1 MNVAQQLHASSTH
14 KTGLDP
20 SCPVCNPLIAII
32 RDLERCAR
40 QNEKDAKWSNPLDRE
55 ARAVAAEQRRII
67 KLLKAVRFKENQ

>member
-14 KTGLDP
+14 KTG
-20 SCPVCNPLIAII
+20 SLIAII